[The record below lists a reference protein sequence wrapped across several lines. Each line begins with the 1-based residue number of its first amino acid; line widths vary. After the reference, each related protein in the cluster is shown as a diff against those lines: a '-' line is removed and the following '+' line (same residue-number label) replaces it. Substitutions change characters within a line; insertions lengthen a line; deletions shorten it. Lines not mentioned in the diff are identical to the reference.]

1 MEYVLFSETSRPA
14 VCKTN
19 SRPFP
24 FSVGFRGDC
33 ISALESSC
41 IFLEIIRDTKGGL
54 LLKIRN
60 RYDKNGNLIPADYQ
74 VEELP
79 EDLYELLSEVYA
91 RRLKELEER
100 SASSGKPMH
109 NAAPTP

>member
-1 MEYVLFSETSRPA
+1 MV
-14 VCKTN
+14 
-19 SRPFP
+19 FP
-24 FSVGFRGDC
+24 SQGRRA
-33 ISALESSC
+33 SALESSC

-54 LLKIRN
+54 LL
-60 RYDKNGNLIPADYQ
+60 KNGNLIPADYQ

-100 SASSGKPMH
+100 RASCGNPLH
-109 NAAPTP
+109 NAAPAP

>member
-1 MEYVLFSETSRPA
+1 MV
-14 VCKTN
+14 
-19 SRPFP
+19 FP
-24 FSVGFRGDC
+24 SQGRRA
-33 ISALESSC
+33 SALESSC
-41 IFLEIIRDTKGGL
+41 LFLEIIRDTKGGL

-91 RRLKELEER
+91 RRLKELEAR

>member
-1 MEYVLFSETSRPA
+1 MV
-14 VCKTN
+14 
-19 SRPFP
+19 FP
-24 FSVGFRGDC
+24 
-33 ISALESSC
+33 SALESSC

-100 SASSGKPMH
+100 RASCGNPLH
-109 NAAPTP
+109 NAAPAP